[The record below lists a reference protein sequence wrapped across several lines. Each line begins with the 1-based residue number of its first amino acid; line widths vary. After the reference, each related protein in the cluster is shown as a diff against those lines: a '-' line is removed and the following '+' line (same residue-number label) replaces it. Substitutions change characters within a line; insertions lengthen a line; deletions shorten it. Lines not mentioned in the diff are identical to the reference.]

1 MPHNHSHGVACR
13 WEYAQ
18 TGAELGRLSRARHA
32 LYMAVTAALVA
43 AKARYTLPPYEDMQQ
58 VLLSAA
64 RTRGEGQPFM
74 PPFLQRPHI
83 AV

>member
-1 MPHNHSHGVACR
+1 
-13 WEYAQ
+13 
-18 TGAELGRLSRARHA
+18 
-32 LYMAVTAALVA
+32 MAVTAALVA

-58 VLLSAA
+58 VMLSAG

-74 PPFLQRPHI
+74 PPFMQRPHI